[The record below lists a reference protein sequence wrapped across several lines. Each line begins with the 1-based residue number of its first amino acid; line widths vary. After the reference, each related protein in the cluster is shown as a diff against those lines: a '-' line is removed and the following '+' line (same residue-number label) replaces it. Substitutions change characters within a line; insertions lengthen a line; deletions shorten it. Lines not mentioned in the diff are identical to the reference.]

1 MAYSP
6 ESAEQDTARVPE
18 SDGDRAVAYRN
29 VLDVARE
36 RPDASLEAVA
46 DEVDDVS
53 TPFVERVLEEFGD
66 PTGGGRRSEG
76 SDEPTAERSAG
87 GASADPGR
95 DLTAEGD
102 ESDRSPD
109 VSDEHSPGAVDV
121 TPEQRAVLRAVYE
134 RPTATRAEVAERVGA
149 SRATVSAWL
158 DEVSGFDWASRR
170 AFVETVFGD
179 GAGRSP
185 SARDPAEGE
194 SERDRLAAL
203 EERVERL
210 ESRVTDRSAQTAT
223 GDVETV
229 RQRLH
234 ACLDADHIS
243 QDAELRIVRRVV
255 HETEGT

>member
-18 SDGDRAVAYRN
+18 SDGDGVVAYRD

-36 RPDASLEAVA
+36 RPDASPEAVA

-53 TPFVERVLEEFGD
+53 APFVERVFEEFGD
-66 PTGGGRRSEG
+66 PAGGDRRSEG
-76 SDEPTAERSAG
+76 SDERTAEWSAG
-87 GASADPGR
+87 GASADTGR
-95 DLTAEGD
+95 DPTAEGD
-102 ESDRSPD
+102 ESDRGTD
-109 VSDEHSPGAVDV
+109 VSDDHSPGALDV
-121 TPEQRAVLRAVYE
+121 TSEQRAVLRAVYE
-134 RPTATRAEVAERVGA
+134 RPTATQAEVAERVGT
-149 SRATVSAWL
+149 SRETVSKWL
-158 DEVSGFDWASRR
+158 DEIAGFDWASRR

-179 GAGRSP
+179 GDGRSP
-185 SARDPAEGE
+185 SARDPAETE

-210 ESRVTDRSAQTAT
+210 ESTVADRSAPTAT
-223 GDVETV
+223 GDAETV

-243 QDAELRIVRRVV
+243 RDAELRIVRRVV
-255 HETEGT
+255 DETDGV